1 MAVLS
6 SRFESPGPR
15 SYQNYFIFTAVFPE
29 RKKSDTSRATQKVTE
44 IPMNRSQLSH
54 DPGKG
59 CDY

>member
-6 SRFESPGPR
+6 SKFESPEQR
-15 SYQNYFIFTAVFPE
+15 SYQNYFIITAVFRE
-29 RKKSDTSRATQKVTE
+29 EKRDTSRATQKVTE

-59 CDY
+59 CDH